1 MNIIA
6 SILPGAP
13 PYIDNNPIAGLNT
26 VYRVQTEL
34 SQACESTRAIR
45 DRSVSNGTGNLIV
58 SFPDTTTSI
67 GELTINKYKLNILPN
82 PNNGNFILSWQNDQ
96 IAPNASVWIESMYG
110 QKVTSPVSM
119 TENNTSISVDVKSGV
134 YFVRVNSLAG
144 EWVTR
149 LVIVN

>member
-1 MNIIA
+1 LNIIA
-6 SILPGAP
+6 TILPGAP
-13 PYIDNNPIAGLNT
+13 PFIDGNPVAGTNT

-45 DRSVSNGTGNLIV
+45 NRSISNSTGNLNVTYPTDV
-58 SFPDTTTSI
+58 SIKEVAVS
-67 GELTINKYKLNILPN
+67 KYKFNVLPN
-82 PNNGNFILSWQNDQ
+82 PNNGNFTINWENAQ
-96 IAPNASVWIESMYG
+96 IAPNATVWIESMYG
-110 QKVTSPVSM
+110 QKVTSPVLM
-119 TENNTSISVDVKSGV
+119 TENNTSISINVESGV